1 VVIDVEYINIF
12 LGGSI
17 EMGKSWRMAKKC
29 DWKIIR

>member
-17 EMGKSWRMAKKC
+17 EMGKSWMAKKC